1 MRQGGVFADPSGVE
15 LVADCYLDTSRNGAL
30 ASAHGARAYTN
41 VECMLATEALD
52 AVGIATPDHAH
63 WAGAQDAL
71 TPDLECDSANV
82 KSIESSVM
90 ASGRKTGGCTSFA
103 VGTGAA

>member
-1 MRQGGVFADPSGVE
+1 MFAVE
-15 LVADCYLDTSRNGAL
+15 VL
-30 ASAHGARAYTN
+30 
-41 VECMLATEALD
+41 E

-71 TPDLECDSANV
+71 TPDLERDSANV

-90 ASGRKTGGCTSFA
+90 ASGSKTGGCTSFA
-103 VGTGAA
+103 VGTGPAWRAAHDPIAPTV